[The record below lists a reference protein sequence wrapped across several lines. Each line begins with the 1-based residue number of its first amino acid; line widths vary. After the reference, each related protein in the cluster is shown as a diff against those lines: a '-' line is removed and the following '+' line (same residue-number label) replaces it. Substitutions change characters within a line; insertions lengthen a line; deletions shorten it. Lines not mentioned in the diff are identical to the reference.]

1 MRLPRMTTRRWM
13 IAVAALSLTLGGYRE
28 ATRLKRV
35 RDEFLARATEHVAA
49 ETYYRRLV
57 SSSETSDLGRKM
69 AVREIATQELVSD
82 AERYIT
88 LDNAVERWIGLSEG
102 HSDRT
107 EEDDHHR
114 FREAQSRVAATAARG
129 RMMMDNYLRSQ
140 VEYHRRQAAYHAALG
155 RKYAAAADRPWFP
168 VSSDPP
174 PPK

>member
-13 IAVAALSLTLGGYRE
+13 IVVAALSLTLGGYRE

-35 RDEFLARATEHVAA
+35 RDEFLARATEHGAA
-49 ETYYRRLV
+49 ETYYSRLA
-57 SSSETSDLGRKM
+57 SSSESSVLARKM
-69 AVREIATQELVSD
+69 AVRDVAAQELVSD
-82 AERYIT
+82 AERYTT
-88 LDNAVERWIGLSEG
+88 LDNAEVRWFGLSEG
-102 HSDRT
+102 HSDKT
-107 EEDDHHR
+107 EEDDHRR
-114 FREAQSRVAATAARG
+114 FREAQSRVGATAARG
-129 RMMMDNYLRSQ
+129 RMIMDNYLRSQ